1 MKSLWRSLQEHVAL
15 NEAENRIY
23 RNFNYLLLI
32 GILDVWFLCFYFRN
46 VQPPWPFWACVIEVI
61 SYCILLMV
69 HRAGHF
75 AVARYITV
83 LLTIGMQI
91 LASLLHGRGQGF
103 EYVLLVVGLLPL
115 LFFSNP
121 VSYVTLFIISIGSLL
136 AVRYVHVHDLYHGP
150 KVPIDGDFFYYWNI
164 FFTGIMIFIM
174 MFFFKISYERKE
186 SELLSQNNLIRH
198 QKEEIEVINEK
209 LEAIVT
215 DRTEKIRTQESRM
228 NEYAH
233 IHAHQ
238 VRSPLAR
245 ILGFVHLID
254 KEPDP
259 AKALKEYLPEIRAN
273 ANELNDQ
280 LRQVSKTLEAFQHET
295 ENGMKDKR

>member
-1 MKSLWRSLQEHVAL
+1 MKSLWRSLQEHDAL
-15 NEAENRIY
+15 NEVENRIY
-23 RNFNYLLLI
+23 RIFNYLLLI
-32 GILDVWFLCFYFRN
+32 GILDVAFLSIYFRN
-46 VQPPWPFWACVIEVI
+46 IQPPWPFWACLIELV
-61 SYCILLMV
+61 SYCILLMA

-75 AVARYITV
+75 AVSRYITV
-83 LLTIGMQI
+83 LLTICMQI
-91 LASLLHGRGQGF
+91 LASLLHGKGQGF
-103 EYVLLVVGLLPL
+103 EYILLVVGLLPL
-115 LFFSNP
+115 LFFNNP
-121 VSYVTLFIISIGSLL
+121 VSYISLFVFSMGSIM
-136 AVRYVHVHDLYHGP
+136 AVRYAYGWYDGP
-150 KVPIDGDFFYYWNI
+150 RVPIEGNFFYYWNI
-164 FFTGIMIFIM
+164 SFTGTMIFIM
-174 MFFFKISYERKE
+174 MYFFKVSYVRKE
-186 SELLSQNNLIRH
+186 TELLNQNNLIRH

-228 NEYAH
+228 SEYAH

-273 ANELNDQ
+273 ANELNEQ
-280 LRQVSKTLEAFQHET
+280 LRQVSKTLETFNHDME
-295 ENGMKDKR
+295 KREER